1 MTEKRYKF
9 NGDYFEATILDNG
22 SPMHPN
28 VIANRLNEYEE
39 TIDTLHKENQTLKEK
54 LKIMA
59 EHYGYSEDLRRMIK

>member
-9 NGDYFEATILDNG
+9 NQEYFQSTILDNG

-39 TIDTLHKENQTLKEK
+39 TIDALHEENKKLKE
-54 LKIMA
+54 LLLQFYTEDEIFA
-59 EHYGYSEDLRRMIK
+59 ELI